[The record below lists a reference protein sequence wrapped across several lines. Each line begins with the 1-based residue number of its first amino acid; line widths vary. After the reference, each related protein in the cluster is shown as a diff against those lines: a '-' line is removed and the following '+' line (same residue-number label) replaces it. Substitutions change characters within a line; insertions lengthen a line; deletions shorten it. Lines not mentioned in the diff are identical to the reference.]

1 VRCGLFY
8 IVIMDHAMWKAQLD
22 SHDKDVYKVR
32 LSENND
38 LLCFEDVIYHWHDN
52 HEFRSF
58 YISILKESPFDAFF
72 WEHPPLTESNTGQ
85 AYEFVLVNS
94 PQLSGVNA
102 DPEPFSRQFNS
113 QAHNQSVIR
122 FENLGGDAELV
133 VPRPMATEKI
143 YSHFAIFLR
152 NAPQE
157 QAHQLFVILADAVK
171 NKIGYEPIWISTS
184 GLGVYWLHIR
194 LDKQPKYYTYEPY
207 KATS

>member
-1 VRCGLFY
+1 
-8 IVIMDHAMWKAQLD
+8 MDHDMWKAQLD
-22 SHDKDVYKVR
+22 THDKDVYKVR
-32 LSENND
+32 LFENND
-38 LLCFEDVIYHWHDN
+38 PLRFEDVIYNWHDN

-58 YISILKESPFDAFF
+58 YISILKEAPFDAFF
-72 WEHPPLTESNTGQ
+72 WEHPPLTESNAGQ

-94 PQLSGVNA
+94 PQLSKANA
-102 DPEPFSRQFNS
+102 DPKPFSRQFSS
-113 QAHNQSVIR
+113 QDRSQSVIR
-122 FENLGGDAELV
+122 FENLSGDAELV
-133 VPRPMATEKI
+133 VPRPITTESI

-157 QAHQLFVILADAVK
+157 QAHQLFVILADAMK

-194 LDKQPKYYTYEPY
+194 LDKRPKYYTYQPY